1 MGTKN
6 DRNTSGVYRA
16 EVLRLIQSRRIW
28 ILCGILWLYLMIQ
41 GTEIYRELGADREII
56 RGFWQQTVI
65 QILRKK
71 ETVVLVASVSG
82 IVHAASCMEDFQSR
96 FYKFYL
102 ARMDVGVYIRGKIF
116 GNFIG
121 VTGMILAAGM
131 LGILG
136 IYLLYSPAETGT
148 IEWKKELEAWQ
159 IIVNMLFTYCIG
171 SMVLSSMAM
180 YFSVAAES
188 VYLAY
193 LIPFVSFFV
202 IYIMN
207 QRFLKEIYYLNPY
220 HWFLIED
227 YLSHEKLQMWGM
239 LFLMYLGWNGLFAD
253 RVVRRLNGE

>member
-16 EVLRLIQSRRIW
+16 EALRLIQSRRIW

-41 GTEIYRELGADREII
+41 GTEIYREVGADREII
-56 RGFWQQTVI
+56 SGFWQQTVI

-82 IVHAASCMEDFQSR
+82 IAHAASCMEDFQSR

-102 ARMDVGVYIRGKIF
+102 ARMDVGAYIRGKIF

-202 IYIMN
+202 IHIMN

>member
-16 EVLRLIQSRRIW
+16 EALRLIQSRRIW

-41 GTEIYRELGADREII
+41 GTEIYWEVGADREII

-65 QILRKK
+65 QILRKR

-82 IVHAASCMEDFQSR
+82 IAHAASCMEDFQSR

-102 ARMDVGVYIRGKIF
+102 ARMDVGAYIRGKIF

-148 IEWKKELEAWQ
+148 IE
-159 IIVNMLFTYCIG
+159 
-171 SMVLSSMAM
+171 
-180 YFSVAAES
+180 
-188 VYLAY
+188 
-193 LIPFVSFFV
+193 
-202 IYIMN
+202 
-207 QRFLKEIYYLNPY
+207 
-220 HWFLIED
+220 
-227 YLSHEKLQMWGM
+227 
-239 LFLMYLGWNGLFAD
+239 
-253 RVVRRLNGE
+253 

>member
-6 DRNTSGVYRA
+6 ERNTSGVYRA
-16 EVLRLIQSRRIW
+16 EALRLIQSRRIW

-41 GTEIYRELGADREII
+41 GTEIYREVGADREII

-82 IVHAASCMEDFQSR
+82 IAHAASCMEDFQSR

-102 ARMDVGVYIRGKIF
+102 ARMDVGAYIRGKIF

-148 IEWKKELEAWQ
+148 IEWKKELENIARIYSVEEGKTITFLDLMRRGIQ
-159 IIVNMLFTYCIG
+159 EKYQLGEQNDEQET
-171 SMVLSSMAM
+171 LS
-180 YFSVAAES
+180 
-188 VYLAY
+188 
-193 LIPFVSFFV
+193 
-202 IYIMN
+202 
-207 QRFLKEIYYLNPY
+207 
-220 HWFLIED
+220 
-227 YLSHEKLQMWGM
+227 
-239 LFLMYLGWNGLFAD
+239 
-253 RVVRRLNGE
+253 